1 MVVIAGYEVLT
12 QLHMSSRSVVYRA
25 ERELDR
31 VPVILKATQS
41 EYPSLEELA
50 RFRLEHEILNRLSA
64 VDGISRVYGL
74 EPYQSGVVLVLEDFG
89 GESLQR
95 LLLRRSLDVPEVL
108 SVAIALAEILGQVH
122 AASVIHKDVNPANVV
137 YDADTGR
144 VGLID
149 FGNATVLS
157 RENPTLQTL
166 NRLEGT
172 LAYLSPEQTGR
183 MNRSLDY
190 RTDFYSLGATLYELL
205 TGNPPFSTSDPME
218 LIHSHLAKQPD
229 LPHEVNPTVP
239 SVLSQIVL
247 KLLAKNAE
255 DRYQSA
261 YGLKTDLER
270 CLVDLRATGAIAP
283 FPLGQDDASGRFQ
296 IPQKLYGRER
306 EVQLLLDGFER
317 VAAAQAATAGSTARG
332 QADREPIGEP
342 MTPSKLP
349 ALRAAMTAAGRSE
362 VMLVAGYSGIGKS
375 SLVQEIYKP
384 ITRHKGYF
392 IAGKYDQFQRNIP
405 YSALIQAFQELI
417 QQLLTENQT
426 QIDRWKALLSK
437 ALGRNGQVVIE
448 VIPEVEL
455 IIGPQPEVPLLAPDA
470 TQNRFN
476 LVFQNFI
483 QVFTQAEHPLV
494 MFLDD
499 LQWADV
505 ASLKLIERLLTAPD
519 SRYLFLVGAYR
530 SNEVS
535 PAHPL
540 MLTLEQIR
548 QAGVRVN
555 QIDLAPLDADTVQQI
570 VADTC
575 CAEPQAI
582 APLASYVMQITEGN
596 PFFLTEFLKSLYTEG
611 LLNYDASS
619 GNWQWDLSQIRDTG
633 LPEDVVELMADKI
646 QKLEPNTQRVLRLAA
661 CLGNQFDVPTLAIA
675 ADLPQSAV
683 AADLWQSVQE
693 GLVMP
698 LGGGYPFASL
708 EQNGQELSS
717 AEEWQSDPSRNRDL
731 TFRFLHDRVQQAAYS
746 LIPETER
753 ETIHY
758 RIGRSLLTHSSA
770 EQQEDRLFDI
780 VNHLNTGA
788 GLIAHPVERHE
799 LARLNLQAGTKAK
812 ESNAYD
818 TALRYLRAGADL
830 LDQHSWLNQYELTLA
845 LYEEA
850 VEAAYLKGD
859 FDLVDQL
866 SETILSNAR
875 SDLDTVKA
883 YQTQISAY
891 SAQNNMDAA
900 LDIFV
905 TAANR
910 LGLKIPRHPS
920 RLQVGLELM
929 RTRFLVIG
937 NRSSRDLEALPP
949 MTDPVKEAIMRLVGS
964 PIIAAAN
971 AAPYLIAVTALR
983 VINLVVKYGS
993 SPQTAAQGVA
1003 YGVMLRAGLGDI
1015 DRAYDFGQLSLRVIE
1030 RLNARQFK
1038 TIVIVGYESCLRHW
1052 KEPLRRSPP
1061 ELLAA
1066 YAEGLEL
1073 GNQEAASLA
1082 ASVYCFHQL
1091 LLGEPLYEVAEAFQ
1105 QYETQ
1110 ILSFG
1115 QEQVLYSMLPWHQ
1128 LVLHLRGQGIEGD
1141 SGTDRYANRLV
1152 GSIFNED
1159 ELVPQFI
1166 DRQLGIP
1173 LFYSYVS
1180 KVIWAYHIGD
1190 YDTAIATGKQAAQ
1203 HQESSPMT
1211 ALYASLYLY
1220 WPLSYLAR
1228 YNSVSPKVQ
1237 RQYLRQIDKFLRMTK
1252 RWATYCPANYLH
1264 RHLLLEAERL
1274 RVLGRTAEAIDAYDN
1289 AIQAARDNDFI
1300 NDLALAQELAGKFY
1314 LALGKERLA
1323 QSYLMD
1329 ARYTYLRWGATYK
1342 VDALN
1347 TLYPQFLE
1355 RRMEPSAR
1363 TELMNQTVSL
1373 GSNSSTGGTQGLN
1386 LDLDTVIRA
1395 AQAISGEIVLANLL
1409 EKLLNLAI
1417 ENAGAQKGCLL
1428 LLQADGLRIEA
1439 EGMLEGEEQVQVQ
1452 SRSPDEQ
1459 TLPLSLI
1466 HYVQRTREDVV
1477 LRDAAAEGLFTTDPY
1492 IVQTQSRS
1500 VLCSPILNQGN
1511 LIGLLYLENNLATD
1525 TFTPERVTV
1534 LNILSSQ
1541 AAIALENAQFYRTLE
1556 QKVEERTAQLARAN
1570 EEITLLNQQLQS
1582 ENLRMGAELAITR
1595 QIQQMVLPKDHELD
1609 QIEGLEIAG
1618 FMEPADEVGGDY
1630 YDVLHDNGAVKI
1642 GIGDITGHGLESG
1655 MLMLMVQT
1663 AVRTLLSTQ
1672 ETDSVRFLSTLNRVI
1687 YDNVQR
1693 MNCDRSLT
1701 LALLDYEAGQLRLSG
1716 QHEEVLV
1723 VRGNGEIE
1731 SINTMT
1737 LGFPVGLVEDITD
1750 FITHTHIH
1758 LQPGDGVV
1766 LYTDGITEAA
1776 NETHELYGIERLCQV
1791 ISQHWQRSAVEIRQA
1806 VIDDVRRHIGQQ
1818 KVFDDIT
1825 LLIVKQR

>member
-1 MVVIAGYEVLT
+1 MVVIAGYEGLT
-12 QLHMSSRSVVYRA
+12 PLHTSSRSVVYRA
-25 ERELDR
+25 TRESDR

-50 RFRLEHEILNRLSA
+50 RFRLEHEILNRLAA
-64 VDGISRVYGL
+64 VEGVSRAYGL
-74 EPYQSGVVLVLEDFG
+74 EPHQSGVVLVLEDFG

-108 SVAIALAEILGQVH
+108 LVAIALTEILGQVH
-122 AASVIHKDVNPANVV
+122 AANVIHKDVNPANVV

-144 VGLID
+144 IGLID

-205 TGNPPFSTSDPME
+205 TGSPPFSTSDPME

-229 LPHEVNPTVP
+229 PPHEVNPTVP
-239 SVLSQIVL
+239 SVFSQIVL

-317 VAAAQAATAGSTARG
+317 VAAGQTAVAGSMAQG
-332 QADREPIGEP
+332 QDGEPI
-342 MTPSKLP
+342 TPSKLP
-349 ALRAAMTAAGRSE
+349 VLRAAITAAGRSE

-392 IAGKYDQFQRNIP
+392 IAGKYDQFQRNLP
-405 YSALIQAFQELI
+405 YSALIQAFQELMR
-417 QQLLTENQT
+417 QLLTESQT
-426 QIDRWKALLSK
+426 QIDRWKTQLSK

-455 IIGPQPEVPLLAPDA
+455 IIGPQPDVPLLAPDA

-540 MLTLEQIR
+540 MLTLDQIR

-582 APLASYVMQITEGN
+582 APLANYVMQITEGN

-646 QKLEPNTQRVLRLAA
+646 QKLEPDTQRVLRLAA
-661 CLGNQFDVPTLAIA
+661 CLGNQFDVPTLAIVSE
-675 ADLPQSAV
+675 LPQNAV
-683 AADLWQSVQE
+683 AADLWQSVEE

-698 LGGGYPFASL
+698 LGEGYQFATL
-708 EQNGQELSS
+708 EQTDLEQKAQAIATTGDSQNDLS
-717 AEEWQSDPSRNRDL
+717 RTRDL
-731 TFRFLHDRVQQAAYS
+731 GFRFLHDRVQQAAYS
-746 LIPETER
+746 LIPEAER

-770 EQQEDRLFDI
+770 DQQEDRLFDI
-780 VNHLNTGA
+780 VNHLNTGM
-788 GLIAHPVERHE
+788 GLITHPVERHE

-845 LYEEA
+845 LHEEA
-850 VEAAYLKGD
+850 TEAAYLKGD
-859 FDLVDQL
+859 FDLVNQL
-866 SETILSNAR
+866 ADTILHHAR
-875 SDLDTVKA
+875 ADLDTVKA

-900 LDIFV
+900 LDVFV

-910 LGLKIPRHPS
+910 LGLNIPRHPS

-949 MTDPVKEAIMRLVGS
+949 MTDPVKEGIMRLVGS

-971 AAPYLIAVTALR
+971 AAPYLIAITALR

-1015 DRAYDFGQLSLRVIE
+1015 DRAYDFGQLSLRVVE

-1038 TIVIVGYESCLRHW
+1038 TIVIVGFESCLRHW
-1052 KEPLRRSPP
+1052 KEPLRRSLP
-1061 ELLAA
+1061 ELLNA

-1110 ILSFG
+1110 LLSFG
-1115 QEQVLYSMLPWHQ
+1115 QEQVVYSMLPWHQ

-1141 SGTDRYANRLV
+1141 RLV
-1152 GSIFNED
+1152 GSIYNED
-1159 ELVPQFI
+1159 ELIPQFI
-1166 DRQLGIP
+1166 DRQLGVP
-1173 LFYSYVS
+1173 LFYGSIA
-1180 KVIWAYHIGD
+1180 KVMWAYHIGD
-1190 YDTAIATGKQAAQ
+1190 YATAIKTGKQAVAY
-1203 HQESSPMT
+1203 QESSPVT
-1211 ALYASLYLY
+1211 SLYALLYFY
-1220 WPLSYLAR
+1220 WPLSYLAH

-1237 RQYLRQIDKFLRMTK
+1237 RQYLRQIDKFLRMAK

-1274 RVLGRTAEAIDAYDN
+1274 RVLGRTAEAIDAYDQ
-1289 AIQAARDNDFI
+1289 AIQAAKDNNFI

-1314 LALGKERLA
+1314 LASGKERLA
-1323 QSYLMD
+1323 QSYLID

-1347 TLYPQFLE
+1347 TLYPQLLD
-1355 RRMEPSAR
+1355 RRMEASSRAN
-1363 TELMNQTVSL
+1363 LLNQIVSL
-1373 GSNSSTGGTQGLN
+1373 GSSNSTGGSQGLN
-1386 LDLDTVIRA
+1386 LDLDTVIKA

-1409 EKLLNLAI
+1409 EKLLKLAI

-1428 LLQADGLRIEA
+1428 LLQGDELRIEA
-1439 EGMLEGEEQVQVQ
+1439 EGQLEEEELVRVQ

-1466 HYVQRTREDVV
+1466 YYVQRTREDVV
-1477 LRDAAAEGLFTTDPY
+1477 LRDAVEEGLFTTDPY
-1492 IVQTQSRS
+1492 IVQHQLRS

-1534 LNILSSQ
+1534 LNILSAQ

-1570 EEITLLNQQLQS
+1570 DEITLLNQQLQS

-1663 AVRTLLSTQ
+1663 AVRTLLSTR
-1672 ETDSVRFLSTLNRVI
+1672 ETDS
-1687 YDNVQR
+1687 
-1693 MNCDRSLT
+1693 
-1701 LALLDYEAGQLRLSG
+1701 
-1716 QHEEVLV
+1716 
-1723 VRGNGEIE
+1723 
-1731 SINTMT
+1731 
-1737 LGFPVGLVEDITD
+1737 
-1750 FITHTHIH
+1750 
-1758 LQPGDGVV
+1758 
-1766 LYTDGITEAA
+1766 
-1776 NETHELYGIERLCQV
+1776 
-1791 ISQHWQRSAVEIRQA
+1791 
-1806 VIDDVRRHIGQQ
+1806 
-1818 KVFDDIT
+1818 
-1825 LLIVKQR
+1825 

>member
-1 MVVIAGYEVLT
+1 MVVIAGYEGLT
-12 QLHMSSRSVVYRA
+12 PLHTSSRSVVYRA
-25 ERELDR
+25 TRESDR

-50 RFRLEHEILNRLSA
+50 RFRLEHEILNRLAA
-64 VDGISRVYGL
+64 VEGVSRAYGL
-74 EPYQSGVVLVLEDFG
+74 EPHQSGVVLVLEDFG

-108 SVAIALAEILGQVH
+108 LVAIALTEILGQVH
-122 AASVIHKDVNPANVV
+122 AANVIHKDVNPANVV

-144 VGLID
+144 IGLID

-205 TGNPPFSTSDPME
+205 TGSPPFSTSDPME

-229 LPHEVNPTVP
+229 PPHEVNPTVP
-239 SVLSQIVL
+239 SVFSQIVL

-317 VAAAQAATAGSTARG
+317 VAAGQTAVAGSMAQG
-332 QADREPIGEP
+332 QDGEPI
-342 MTPSKLP
+342 TPSKLP
-349 ALRAAMTAAGRSE
+349 VLRAAITAAGRSE

-392 IAGKYDQFQRNIP
+392 IAGKYDQFQRNLP
-405 YSALIQAFQELI
+405 YSALIQAFQELMR
-417 QQLLTENQT
+417 QLLTESQT
-426 QIDRWKALLSK
+426 QIDRWKTQLSK

-455 IIGPQPEVPLLAPDA
+455 IIGPQPDVPLLAPDA

-540 MLTLEQIR
+540 MLTLDQIR

-582 APLASYVMQITEGN
+582 APLANYVMQITEGN

-646 QKLEPNTQRVLRLAA
+646 QKLEPDTQRVLRLAA
-661 CLGNQFDVPTLAIA
+661 CLGNQFDVPTLAIVSE
-675 ADLPQSAV
+675 LPQNAV
-683 AADLWQSVQE
+683 AADLWQSVEE

-698 LGGGYPFASL
+698 LGEGYQFATL
-708 EQNGQELSS
+708 EQTDLEQKAQAIATTGDSQNDLS
-717 AEEWQSDPSRNRDL
+717 RTRDL
-731 TFRFLHDRVQQAAYS
+731 GFRFLHDRVQQAAYS
-746 LIPETER
+746 LIPEAER

-770 EQQEDRLFDI
+770 DQQEDRLFDI
-780 VNHLNTGA
+780 VNHLNTGM
-788 GLIAHPVERHE
+788 GLITHPVERHE

-845 LYEEA
+845 LHEEA
-850 VEAAYLKGD
+850 TEAAYLKGD
-859 FDLVDQL
+859 FDLVNQL
-866 SETILSNAR
+866 ADTILHHAR
-875 SDLDTVKA
+875 ADLDTVKA

-900 LDIFV
+900 LDVFV

-910 LGLKIPRHPS
+910 LGLNIPRHPS

-949 MTDPVKEAIMRLVGS
+949 MTDPVKEGIMRLVGS

-971 AAPYLIAVTALR
+971 AAPYLIAITALR

-1015 DRAYDFGQLSLRVIE
+1015 DRAYDFGQLSLRVVE

-1038 TIVIVGYESCLRHW
+1038 TIVIVGFESCLRHW
-1052 KEPLRRSPP
+1052 KEPLRRSLP
-1061 ELLAA
+1061 ELLNA

-1110 ILSFG
+1110 LLSFG
-1115 QEQVLYSMLPWHQ
+1115 QEQVVYSMLPWHQ

-1141 SGTDRYANRLV
+1141 RLV
-1152 GSIFNED
+1152 GSIYNED
-1159 ELVPQFI
+1159 ELIPQFI
-1166 DRQLGIP
+1166 DRQLGVP
-1173 LFYSYVS
+1173 LFYGSIA
-1180 KVIWAYHIGD
+1180 KVMWAYHIGD
-1190 YDTAIATGKQAAQ
+1190 YATAIKTGKQAVAY
-1203 HQESSPMT
+1203 QESSPVT
-1211 ALYASLYLY
+1211 SLYALLYFY
-1220 WPLSYLAR
+1220 WPLSYLAH

-1237 RQYLRQIDKFLRMTK
+1237 RQYLRQIDKFLRMAK

-1274 RVLGRTAEAIDAYDN
+1274 RVLGRKAEAIDAYDQ
-1289 AIQAARDNDFI
+1289 AIQAAKDNNFI

-1314 LALGKERLA
+1314 LASGKERLA
-1323 QSYLMD
+1323 QSYLID

-1347 TLYPQFLE
+1347 TLYPQLLD
-1355 RRMEPSAR
+1355 RRMEASSRAN
-1363 TELMNQTVSL
+1363 LLNQIVSL
-1373 GSNSSTGGTQGLN
+1373 GSSNSTGGSQGLN
-1386 LDLDTVIRA
+1386 LDLDTVIKA

-1409 EKLLNLAI
+1409 EKLLKLAI

-1428 LLQADGLRIEA
+1428 LLQGDELRIEA
-1439 EGMLEGEEQVQVQ
+1439 EGQLEEEELVRVQ

-1466 HYVQRTREDVV
+1466 YYVQRTREDVV
-1477 LRDAAAEGLFTTDPY
+1477 LRDAVEEGLFTTDPY
-1492 IVQTQSRS
+1492 IVQHQLRS
-1500 VLCSPILNQGN
+1500 ALCSPILNQGN

-1534 LNILSSQ
+1534 LNILSAQ

-1570 EEITLLNQQLQS
+1570 DEITLLNQQLQS

-1723 VRGNGEIE
+1723 VRANGEIE

-1737 LGFPVGLVEDITD
+1737 LGFPVGLVEDISD

-1776 NETHELYGIERLCQV
+1776 NEIHELYGIERLCAV
-1791 ISQHWQRSAVEIRQA
+1791 ISQNWQRPVIEIRQA

>member
-1 MVVIAGYEVLT
+1 M
-12 QLHMSSRSVVYRA
+12 
-25 ERELDR
+25 
-31 VPVILKATQS
+31 
-41 EYPSLEELA
+41 
-50 RFRLEHEILNRLSA
+50 
-64 VDGISRVYGL
+64 
-74 EPYQSGVVLVLEDFG
+74 
-89 GESLQR
+89 
-95 LLLRRSLDVPEVL
+95 
-108 SVAIALAEILGQVH
+108 
-122 AASVIHKDVNPANVV
+122 
-137 YDADTGR
+137 
-144 VGLID
+144 
-149 FGNATVLS
+149 
-157 RENPTLQTL
+157 
-166 NRLEGT
+166 
-172 LAYLSPEQTGR
+172 
-183 MNRSLDY
+183 
-190 RTDFYSLGATLYELL
+190 
-205 TGNPPFSTSDPME
+205 
-218 LIHSHLAKQPD
+218 
-229 LPHEVNPTVP
+229 
-239 SVLSQIVL
+239 L

-296 IPQKLYGRER
+296 IPQKLYGREQ
-306 EVQLLLDGFER
+306 EVQLLLEGFER
-317 VAAAQAATAGSTARG
+317 VAAG
-332 QADREPIGEP
+332 QAIAAGAAERGRVLDGEP

-349 ALRAAMTAAGRSE
+349 GLRAAMTAAGRSE

-405 YSALIQAFQELI
+405 YSALIQAFQELMR
-417 QQLLTENQT
+417 QLLTESQT

-455 IIGPQPEVPLLAPDA
+455 IIGPQPEVPLLAPQA

-505 ASLKLIERLLTAPD
+505 ASLKLIERLLIAPD

-555 QIDLAPLDADTVQQI
+555 QIDLVPLDADTVQQM

-575 CAEPQAI
+575 CVEPQAI
-582 APLASYVMQITEGN
+582 APLANYVMQITEGN
-596 PFFLTEFLKSLYTEG
+596 PFFLTEFLKSLYAEG

-646 QKLEPNTQRVLRLAA
+646 QKLEPDTQRVLRLAA
-661 CLGNQFDVPTLAIA
+661 CLGNQFDVPTLAIVS
-675 ADLPQSAV
+675 DSPQSTV
-683 AADLWQSVQE
+683 AADLWQSLEE

-698 LGGGYPFASL
+698 LGDGYPFAAL
-708 EQNGQELSS
+708 EQAELDPKAQAIAATGDS
-717 AEEWQSDPSRNRDL
+717 QSDLSRNRDL
-731 TFRFLHDRVQQAAYS
+731 AFRFLHDRVQQAAYS
-746 LIPETER
+746 LIPEADR

-770 EQQEDRLFDI
+770 AQQDERLFDI
-780 VNHLNTGA
+780 VNHLNTGI
-788 GLIAHPVERHE
+788 GLITNPVERHE

-830 LDQHSWLNQYELTLA
+830 LDQQSWLNQYELTLA
-845 LYEEA
+845 LHEEA
-850 VEAAYLKGD
+850 TESAYLKGD
-859 FDLVDQL
+859 FDLVNQL
-866 SETILSNAR
+866 ADTILRHAR
-875 SDLDTVKA
+875 ADLDTVKA

-891 SAQNNMDAA
+891 SAQNNVDVA

-929 RTRFLVIG
+929 RTRFWVIG

-949 MTDPVKEAIMRLVGS
+949 MTDPVKEGIMRLVSS

-971 AAPYLIAVTALR
+971 AAPYLIGIMALR
-983 VINLVVKYGS
+983 VINMVVKYGS
-993 SPQTAAQGVA
+993 SPQTALQGVA

-1030 RLNARQFK
+1030 RFNSRQFK
-1038 TIVIVGYESCLRHW
+1038 TLVIVGFESCLRHW

-1082 ASVYCFHQL
+1082 ASVYCFHLL

-1141 SGTDRYANRLV
+1141 AGTDRYANRLV

-1159 ELVPQFI
+1159 EMVPQFI
-1166 DRQLGIP
+1166 DRQLGVP
-1173 LFYSYVS
+1173 LFYGYIA
-1180 KVIWAYHIGD
+1180 KVIWTYHIGD
-1190 YDTAIATGKQAAQ
+1190 YATAIATGKQAAQ

-1211 ALYASLYLY
+1211 ALYAILHFY

-1237 RQYLRQIDKFLRMTK
+1237 RQYLRQINKFLRMTK

-1274 RVLGRTAEAIDAYDN
+1274 RVLGRTAEAIDAYDQ
-1289 AIQAARDNDFI
+1289 AIQAARDNNFI

-1323 QSYLMD
+1323 QSYLID

-1347 TLYPQFLE
+1347 TLYPQLLDQ
-1355 RRMEPSAR
+1355 RMEASPRAS
-1363 TELMNQTVSL
+1363 LLNQTVSS
-1373 GSNSSTGGTQGLN
+1373 GSSNSTGGSQGLN
-1386 LDLDTVIRA
+1386 LDLDTVIKA

-1409 EKLLNLAI
+1409 EKLLKLAI

-1428 LLQADGLRIEA
+1428 LLQGDELRIEA
-1439 EGMLEGEEQVQVQ
+1439 EGQLEEEELVQVQ

-1466 HYVQRTREDVV
+1466 YYVQRTREDVV
-1477 LRDAAAEGLFTTDPY
+1477 LRDAVEEGLFTTDPY
-1492 IVQTQSRS
+1492 IVQHQSRS

-1534 LNILSSQ
+1534 LNILSAQ

-1570 EEITLLNQQLQS
+1570 DEITLLNQQLQS

-1663 AVRTLLSTQ
+1663 AVRTLLSAQ

-1723 VRGNGEIE
+1723 VRANGEIE

-1737 LGFPVGLVEDITD
+1737 LGFPVGLVEDISD

-1776 NETHELYGIERLCQV
+1776 NEIHELYGIERLCEM
-1791 ISQHWQRSAVEIRQA
+1791 ISQHWQRPATEIRQA